1 MIELTDLGGAVRG
14 FNAGTIAE
22 IRRIPDTML
31 VLLNGRTL
39 LVRES
44 VDEVL
49 DRIDFFYATHAES
62 TSSAI
67 WHKAA

>member
-22 IRRIPDTML
+22 IRRIPDTLL

-39 LVRES
+39 VVRES

-49 DRIDFFYATHAES
+49 DRIDSFYATHAES

-67 WHKAA
+67 WYKAA